1 MDTQISNLSNYKH
14 IHLIGIGGI
23 SMSAIAET
31 LHNWNYTVTG
41 SDLNRSEI
49 TDNLNKHGIVT
60 TIGHDLENSKKADLI
75 IYTAAISDT
84 DPEIL
89 IAKENNIPLIGRGSF
104 VGYLTKLYKEAIC
117 ISGTHGKTTTTSMIA
132 NCFISAEKD
141 PSIEVGA
148 ILDSIGG
155 NYRVGNSEYFIL
167 ESCEYKGNFLK
178 FFPNTAIILNIDNDH
193 LDYYKTFDNVIKA
206 FHDFANIVEPEGLV
220 VVNGDDKNCFVLK
233 DIVKSNFI
241 SYGIE
246 NVACNF
252 VAQNISFDEN
262 GFAKFD
268 VYKNNEFYETFELSV
283 AGRHNIL
290 NALACISTCDY
301 YNISKDIMKSSLKNF
316 TGAERRLEFKG
327 KINNTISVFDDY
339 AHHPTEIKATSNAVK
354 NKKYNESWVIFQPH
368 TYSRT
373 KNHLEDFADSLLDF
387 DNIII
392 LDIYAARE
400 TNTFN
405 ISSKDLVEK
414 INSKGKKALYMP
426 NFEEV
431 VSYIK
436 ENVKENDIV
445 ITLGAGT
452 VTQIGPMLVK

>member
-178 FFPNTAIILNIDNDH
+178 N
-193 LDYYKTFDNVIKA
+193 
-206 FHDFANIVEPEGLV
+206 
-220 VVNGDDKNCFVLK
+220 
-233 DIVKSNFI
+233 
-241 SYGIE
+241 
-246 NVACNF
+246 
-252 VAQNISFDEN
+252 
-262 GFAKFD
+262 
-268 VYKNNEFYETFELSV
+268 
-283 AGRHNIL
+283 
-290 NALACISTCDY
+290 
-301 YNISKDIMKSSLKNF
+301 
-316 TGAERRLEFKG
+316 
-327 KINNTISVFDDY
+327 
-339 AHHPTEIKATSNAVK
+339 
-354 NKKYNESWVIFQPH
+354 
-368 TYSRT
+368 
-373 KNHLEDFADSLLDF
+373 
-387 DNIII
+387 
-392 LDIYAARE
+392 
-400 TNTFN
+400 
-405 ISSKDLVEK
+405 
-414 INSKGKKALYMP
+414 
-426 NFEEV
+426 EV
-431 VSYIK
+431 VSGISRK
-436 ENVKENDIV
+436 GGQQENKR
-445 ITLGAGT
+445 GR
-452 VTQIGPMLVK
+452 Q